1 MRLSEQ
7 RLATQTE
14 GFWTTGNENIARTAL
29 QKSCRSQAFPSTR
42 RDFTDGKNNYF
53 ISLSLW
59 GEFSESLYKD
69 GFPCNQSSQRS
80 VLMEYSYMYLF
91 IFCPNIDEP
100 LNVFTLETWS
110 LPFRKLCV
118 EEKID
123 KFNISTVRKDSFSP

>member
-14 GFWTTGNENIARTAL
+14 GFWTTGNENIARTTL
-29 QKSCRSQAFPSTR
+29 QKSCRSQAFPSTC
-42 RDFTDGKNNYF
+42 RDFTNGRNNYF
-53 ISLSLW
+53 TSLSLW
-59 GEFSESLYKD
+59 GQFSESVYKD

-91 IFCPNIDEP
+91 IFCPNIDES
-100 LNVFTLETWS
+100 LNVFTLETRS
-110 LPFRKLCV
+110 LPFRKPCV